1 MKRKLISSLAL
12 AGTLAFG
19 AQAEEFTGSLYI
31 EDATIAPGGTTRL
44 SIQLENNIEVRGF
57 QLTMT
62 LPQGIKYESW
72 GISDERL
79 SDGLTPADNM
89 GTAGFNNQVLTVA
102 ATLNSATIQQ
112 PSFSGNAGEIAYIV
126 ISADANAAEG
136 SYTIEMTELDVN
148 NPIGTDYDVAST
160 SFTLTVE
167 APHYAE
173 GYTVEVLPFALN
185 EDKVDG
191 DNLVYIPISMENR
204 TDIKSFGFDLQLPS
218 SFVVADGV
226 YVDGFAFTLTGFKT
240 TIEEP
245 SPDGVISVSAT
256 RNRSNKISSGTTDIA
271 ELTLYYEP
279 GIVPTGIYPVTIR
292 NITLTDVDDNTYMA
306 APYTTEIFVGESPKA
321 TAADGA
327 VAFHGNYGE
336 AEGFA
341 LLKAALPAGT
351 TVDLTETSALAED
364 VTTLRTDNVFVT
376 AETISYGRTMTNEW
390 GTLCLP
396 FALES
401 TDDFQLYE
409 LTGVS
414 ESAMTFDKVASAEAN
429 TPLAFKTTGGG
440 FAVSVA
446 NDGSFDAGFAA
457 ANASFSAPAADS
469 WEWNGSYIDETVDV
483 SQMQAYALM
492 SNEFHRITKT
502 LNVKAFRAWLQNNG
516 TPLNAPAI
524 RISEDTEGIRLV
536 EQEDGSA
543 KLIFDLQ
550 GRLLSAPSAG
560 QVVVEQGKKRFSIN
574 N

>member
-1 MKRKLISSLAL
+1 MKRKLITSAL
-12 AGTLAFG
+12 LVGVIAFS
-19 AQAEEFTGSLYI
+19 AQAEDFTGSLYI
-31 EDATIAPGGTTRL
+31 EDATIAPGGTATL
-44 SIQLENNIEVRGF
+44 SLQLTNNIPIASF
-57 QLTMT
+57 QFEMT
-62 LPQGIKYESW
+62 LPEGITVTDAALSEDRLPEGSTP
-72 GISDERL
+72 SDKMDKATQNGNVFGWFCTL
-79 SDGLTPADNM
+79 SYGQL
-89 GTAGFNNQVLTVA
+89 
-102 ATLNSATIQQ
+102 
-112 PSFSGNAGEIAYIV
+112 PSFAGTSGEIATLTIEAGATVAEGTYTVTLTKIDV
-126 ISADANAAEG
+126 ANASG
-136 SYTIEMTELDVN
+136 S
-148 NPIGTDYDVAST
+148 TDYDVEES

-364 VTTLRTDNVFVT
+364 VTTLMTDNVFVT

-390 GTLCLP
+390 GTLYLP

-429 TPLAFKTTGGG
+429 TPLAFKVTGGG

-457 ANASFSAPAADS
+457 ANASLTAPAADS

>member
-1 MKRKLISSLAL
+1 MKRKLITSAL
-12 AGTLAFG
+12 LVGVIAFS
-19 AQAEEFTGSLYI
+19 AQAEDFTGSLYI
-31 EDATIAPGGTTRL
+31 EDATIAPGGTATL
-44 SIQLENNIEVRGF
+44 SLQLTNNIPIASF
-57 QLTMT
+57 QFEMT
-62 LPQGIKYESW
+62 LPEGITVTDAALSEDRLPEGSTP
-72 GISDERL
+72 SDKMDKATQNGNVFGWFCTL
-79 SDGLTPADNM
+79 SYGQL
-89 GTAGFNNQVLTVA
+89 
-102 ATLNSATIQQ
+102 
-112 PSFSGNAGEIAYIV
+112 PSFAGTSGEIATLTIEAGATVAEGTYTVTLTKIDV
-126 ISADANAAEG
+126 ANASG
-136 SYTIEMTELDVN
+136 S
-148 NPIGTDYDVAST
+148 TDYDVEES

-218 SFVVADGV
+218 SFVEADGV

-364 VTTLRTDNVFVT
+364 VTTLMTDNVFVT

-390 GTLCLP
+390 GTLYLP

-429 TPLAFKTTGGG
+429 TPLAFKVTGGG

-457 ANASFSAPAADS
+457 ANASLTAPAADS

-550 GRLLSAPSAG
+550 GRLLTAPSAG

>member
-1 MKRKLISSLAL
+1 MKRKLITSAL
-12 AGTLAFG
+12 LVGVIAFG
-19 AQAEEFTGSLYI
+19 AQAEDFTGSLYI
-31 EDATIAPGGTTRL
+31 EDATVAPGGTATL
-44 SIQLENNIEVRGF
+44 SLQLTNNIPIASF
-57 QLTMT
+57 QFEMT
-62 LPQGIKYESW
+62 LPEGITVTDAALSEDRLPEGSTP
-72 GISDERL
+72 SDKMDKATQNGNVFGWFCTL
-79 SDGLTPADNM
+79 SYGQL
-89 GTAGFNNQVLTVA
+89 
-102 ATLNSATIQQ
+102 
-112 PSFSGNAGEIAYIV
+112 PSFAGTSGEIATLTIEAGATVAEGTYTVTLTKIDV
-126 ISADANAAEG
+126 ANASG
-136 SYTIEMTELDVN
+136 S
-148 NPIGTDYDVAST
+148 TDYDVEES

-351 TVDLTETSALAED
+351 TVDLTGTTALAED

-376 AETISYGRTMTNEW
+376 AEIISYGRTMTNEW

-429 TPLAFKTTGGG
+429 TPLAFKVTGGG

-446 NDGSFDAGFAA
+446 NDGSFAQ
-457 ANASFSAPAADS
+457 ASRLPIRRSAHRLPTV
-469 WEWNGSYIDETVDV
+469 GS
-483 SQMQAYALM
+483 
-492 SNEFHRITKT
+492 
-502 LNVKAFRAWLQNNG
+502 G
-516 TPLNAPAI
+516 TA
-524 RISEDTEGIRLV
+524 RISTR
-536 EQEDGSA
+536 
-543 KLIFDLQ
+543 
-550 GRLLSAPSAG
+550 PSM
-560 QVVVEQGKKRFSIN
+560 
-574 N
+574 